1 MYSDNFNYYATEQQ
15 KRIFLRQLKEILGIE
30 SELYLTFFG
39 KKEIIIW
46 GKKLN
51 KKQFLCLIHQENKNI
66 NEIHLN
72 N

>member
-46 GKKLN
+46 G
-51 KKQFLCLIHQENKNI
+51 
-66 NEIHLN
+66 
-72 N
+72 